1 MTDFAAN
8 LEIVRGRIAIAAAD
22 SGRSPGDVTLI
33 AVTKTVEV
41 ARIREAMEA
50 GLGHFGENRVQEA
63 LAKFAGPALTSQA
76 DIVGE
81 EKVERDGMTLH
92 MIGSLQRNKARAAVS
107 LFDVI
112 HSVDRVELAEALE
125 KEVALRHGT
134 GGVAFPVLIEVN
146 VTGEASKSGVA
157 VEDLPEVADAL
168 AQCKHLRGTGLM
180 TIARFGATEAEARST
195 FARLRE
201 LLERLRDNF
210 PGDWNHLS
218 MGMSDDYEHAIREGA
233 TMIRLGRA
241 LFGERTGP
249 N

>member
-8 LEIVRGRIAIAAAD
+8 LEIVRERITIAAAD

-41 ARIREAMEA
+41 ARIRKAMEA

-63 LAKFAGPALTSQA
+63 LAKFAGCAPTSQA
-76 DIVGE
+76 DVGE
-81 EKVERDGMTLH
+81 DKVAREAITLH

-112 HSVDRVELAEALE
+112 HSVDRIELAEALD
-125 KEVALRHGT
+125 KEAALRHDT

-146 VTGEASKSGVA
+146 VTGEVSKSGVA
-157 VEDLPEVADAL
+157 VKDLPEVADAL
-168 AQCKHLRGTGLM
+168 AQRKHLRGIGLM
-180 TIARFGATEAEARST
+180 TIARLGATEAEARST

-201 LLERLRDNF
+201 LLEGLRGNF
-210 PGDWNHLS
+210 AGDWNHLS

-233 TMIRLGRA
+233 TTIRLGRA
-241 LFGERTGP
+241 LFGDREKKV
-249 N
+249 